1 MRKFLKILI
10 FILLGTNP
18 LFSETYILRDIT
30 YNVVGT
36 TRESVL
42 FQYLSIEPGTS
53 FNNRQELQS
62 YIDKKNQEILNQRT
76 LSSGEIITT
85 FHTEDGTDVVYVDLD
100 VNVKD
105 TWNYVLLPYPQYDSN
120 TGLTLGFRAKN
131 YNFLGG
137 METLSL
143 SFDYVNLVSGGTEF
157 NLGSDFKIPFYL
169 GGFEW
174 NLNFSEDMTIS
185 PESPFKN
192 STGMGLSVNI
202 PLEHINLIASINQKY
217 YLNQDG
223 EEDLDEYYLRTSA
236 RVGSMISLGYVT
248 YTPAIIT
255 SYPYKLSGD
264 LSLERKGYKLGA
276 EHNISYGNINWFGNF
291 RDGFTLTFNQDLQYN
306 FTRELWVNTQV
317 LEMQYHKSF
326 GWSGLSSRLRGFFNY
341 NSPGGDDGIGA
352 DIRGIKNDRL
362 EGDAALLVNLDFPIT
377 FPLGPLNR
385 WFDAHISPFFDYALV
400 KPVDGNFNIAEGW
413 YGSGLE
419 GFAFLNASRSFYA
432 RMSLGLDMEAI
443 LQGSGFMDKAQ
454 RDGSGIWEFKFV
466 VGHHY

>member
-1 MRKFLKILI
+1 MRNFLKILI
-10 FILLGTNP
+10 FIILGTNP
-18 LFSETYILRDIT
+18 LFSETYILREIT
-30 YNVVGT
+30 YNVEGT

-42 FQYLSIEPGTS
+42 NKYLSIEAGTS

-76 LSSGEIITT
+76 LSGGEITTT

-105 TWNYVLLPYPQYDSN
+105 TWNYVVLPYPQYDSN
-120 TGLTLGFRAKN
+120 TGFTLGFRGKN

-143 SFDYVNLVSGGTEF
+143 DFDYNYLVSGETEF
-157 NLGSDFKIPFYL
+157 NIGSDFKIPFYL
-169 GGFEW
+169 AGFKW
-174 NLNFSEDMTIS
+174 KLNFSENMTIS
-185 PESPFKN
+185 PEAPLKN
-192 STGMGLSVNI
+192 STSVGLSVNI
-202 PLEHINLIASINQKY
+202 PLEHINLIASIKQKY
-217 YLNQDG
+217 YLNRDG
-223 EEDLDEYYLRTSA
+223 EDDLDKYYLRTSA
-236 RVGSMISLGYVT
+236 RVGSQISLWDVT

-264 LSLERKGYKLGA
+264 LSLDRKGYKLGA
-276 EHNISYGNINWFGNF
+276 EHNFSYGSLNWLGNF
-291 RDGFTLTFNQDLQYN
+291 RDGFKLTFNQDLQYN

-326 GWSGLSSRLRGFFNY
+326 GWSGLSSRLRGYYNY
-341 NSPGGDDGIGA
+341 NSPGDDNDIGA
-352 DIRGIKNDRL
+352 AIRGIKNNRL
-362 EGDAALLVNLDFPIT
+362 EGDSALLVNLDFPIT
-377 FPLGPLNR
+377 FPLGPLKR

-413 YGSGLE
+413 YGAGLE

-432 RMSLGLDMEAI
+432 RMSFGLDMEAI
-443 LQGSGFMDKAQ
+443 FQGTGILDEAP
-454 RDGSGIWEFKFV
+454 RDGSSIWEFKFV